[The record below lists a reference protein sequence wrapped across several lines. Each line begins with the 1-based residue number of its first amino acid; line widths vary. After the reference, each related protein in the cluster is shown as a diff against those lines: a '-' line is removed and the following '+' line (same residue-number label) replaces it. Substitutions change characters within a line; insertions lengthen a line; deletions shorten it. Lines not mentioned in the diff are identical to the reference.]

1 MSDSYYNKSTFQ
13 VWNFPT
19 FEGIG
24 DSIEPF
30 EADEHNAINA
40 FDTHDDSPVPA
51 EVDVPEENHE
61 IAEQINYL
69 ETLGLQMKKLLSE
82 IDESLLNNIV
92 TLVKKTVKK
101 IVVKEMAVDG
111 NVLKD
116 MIAAS
121 LATINRDDGICIIH
135 ISEED
140 KSLFAE
146 NAPLQNVVIKTDPAL
161 QKGDYVIKSRFSE
174 LEAILEQRINTLL
187 GI

>member
-13 VWNFPT
+13 VWNFPS

-30 EADEHNAINA
+30 EADEHNAVND
-40 FDTHDDSPVPA
+40 FDTHDSPAPA
-51 EVDVPEENHE
+51 GVDIPEENHE

-101 IVVKEMAVDG
+101 IVAKEMAADG
-111 NVLKD
+111 NLLKD
-116 MIAAS
+116 MIAVS

-140 KSLFAE
+140 KSLFEE
-146 NAPLQNVVIKTDPAL
+146 NAPLQNVVIKTDPTL